1 MFQPSSPLRRCPFAS
16 RATPLPARAP
26 GLRPSTLAV
35 AATRGRRAAGVHVGR
50 TARIARA
57 GIAAAWLAAA
67 APIAIGLAHAADTP
81 DADRV
86 VPAHEEPRHVPKLV
100 NDWVRVID
108 VEIPE
113 GAQTMLHR
121 HALDYPYLMVTAVTL
136 DNEVLGQA
144 PKPVKIEA
152 GAVGYYRATT
162 QGAYTHRFINRGP
175 GTFRAIGIELL
186 REAEHGARAP
196 LPDVR
201 DSAQLAT
208 VIDNERVRAW
218 RIRLA
223 PGESTPP
230 LPLPGPGLR
239 IGLTDGSLVERDAGG
254 AERAWT
260 ATPAGFV
267 FRAAPVTATL
277 VNRGDSPVEWVE
289 FGFK

>member
-1 MFQPSSPLRRCPFAS
+1 MTPSPPDPRFAAARRCDATTRTTAPD
-16 RATPLPARAP
+16 ATPSTGARRP
-26 GLRPSTLAV
+26 GSAFV
-35 AATRGRRAAGVHVGR
+35 A
-50 TARIARA
+50 
-57 GIAAAWLAAA
+57 IAALAFAVL
-67 APIAIGLAHAADTP
+67 APATQAADTP
-81 DADRV
+81 DPDRV
-86 VPAHEEPRHVPKLV
+86 VPAHEEPRHVPKLQ

-144 PKPVKIEA
+144 PKPVRIEA
-152 GAVGYYRATT
+152 GSVGYYRATT

-186 REAEHGARAP
+186 REAEHGARPP

-223 PGESTPP
+223 PGESTPM

-239 IGLTDGSLVERDAGG
+239 IGLGDGRLVERDASG
-254 AERAWT
+254 AERPWT
-260 ATPAGFV
+260 ATPAGFA
-267 FRAAPVTATL
+267 FRDAPVTASLT
-277 VNRGDSPVEWVE
+277 NSGDVPIEWVE